1 MGLGKVTYVR
11 QWSQTAANEAYLQFK
26 LVLFVLKTF
35 FRFCLKNKYY
45 TTSTQ
50 IHIDGRENNTDNY
63 NAANRRSFRFF
74 RYKCCLTLYLSPG
87 VEFQAVGN
95 EIRGSLLTISIRWA
109 GIK

>member
-1 MGLGKVTYVR
+1 VAYVR
-11 QWSQTAANEAYLQFK
+11 QWSQTAANEAHLQFK
-26 LVLFVLKTF
+26 LVLFVLIKDFF
-35 FRFCLKNKYY
+35 FRFCLKNKY

-50 IHIDGRENNTDNY
+50 IHIDGRENNIDNY
-63 NAANRRSFRFF
+63 NAANRSSFRFF

-87 VEFQAVGN
+87 AEFQAVGN